1 MGLADA
7 ARARLLGALRLWLAA
22 DPEELRVELGP
33 LRCRVVARGLELD
46 VPAPDSLPATVDRAA
61 VAEVELA
68 ASPWAAPALAA
79 VLRGVEVSLTL
90 R

>member
-1 MGLADA
+1 M
-7 ARARLLGALRLWLAA
+7 
-22 DPEELRVELGP
+22 
-33 LRCRVVARGLELD
+33 ARGVELD
-46 VPAPDSLPATVDRAA
+46 VAALHTPDSFPARVDRAA

-79 VLRGVEVSLTL
+79 VLRGVHVSLTL

>member
-1 MGLADA
+1 M
-7 ARARLLGALRLWLAA
+7 
-22 DPEELRVELGP
+22 RVELGP
-33 LRCRVVARGLELD
+33 LRCRVVGHKLELI
-46 VPAPDSLPATVDRAA
+46 VPAPDSLPSMVDRAV